1 MKTLHISLLALLASP
16 LTAMA
21 ADCQL
26 QLGPAPIDYGIVDRS
41 RLEPGSPGLPL
52 ARKTAQ
58 LTLNCASS
66 EDLSLFFAASALDN
80 QRFELAASGHYRL
93 QASQAL
99 VDGERVELARLDH
112 PGATPGPAMAT
123 LDWQPHAGIVPLKA
137 GKPVQG
143 RSLSLTLAVEG
154 ELAAKAFEVREA
166 KQQRA
171 TGEFHAPQLASTAEL
186 ALHWQIQ
193 PAACTPTLS
202 QGGIVDYG
210 RITSQSLNSDR
221 RTRLPTRQLS
231 LSIQCDSPARYALR
245 MHDNR
250 DGSSLVNS
258 LIFYGLGYDAS
269 DNRIGLYE
277 VQFDPQHITADQL
290 PRVFLTQSTAGGIG
304 WSDSGSAPRS
314 IADTTVLGFSDEAMT
329 TKGPVAIRNLNATLD
344 IMPVIA
350 PTNELDNRQ
359 DIPLDGS
366 GTLEIIYL

>member
-1 MKTLHISLLALLASP
+1 MNTLYISLLVLIASP
-16 LTAMA
+16 LTTMA

-26 QLGPAPIDYGIVDRS
+26 QLGPIDYGTLDRS
-41 RLEPGSPGLPL
+41 RLEPGSPALPL
-52 ARKTAQ
+52 AKKTAQ
-58 LTLNCASS
+58 LTLTCASNA
-66 EDLSLFFAASALDN
+66 DLSLFYTASAVDN
-80 QRFELAASGHYRL
+80 QRFELSASGYYRL
-93 QASQAL
+93 QASHAL
-99 VDGERVELARLDH
+99 VDGEQVELARLDH
-112 PGATPGPAMAT
+112 PGATPGPAMAS
-123 LDWQPHAGIVPLKA
+123 LDWHPRAGIIPLKA
-137 GKPVQG
+137 VKPVQG
-143 RSLSLTLAVEG
+143 RNLTVTLTVEG
-154 ELAAKAFEVREA
+154 ELGARAFEVREA
-166 KQQRA
+166 KQLRV
-171 TGEFHAPQLASTAEL
+171 TGQFHAPQPGSAAEL
-186 ALHWQIQ
+186 ALHWRIE

-202 QGGIVDYG
+202 QGGVVDYG
-210 RITSQSLNSDR
+210 RITTQNLNSDR

-258 LIFYGLGYDAS
+258 LIFYGLGRDAS

-314 IADTTVLGFSDEAMT
+314 IATTTVLGFSDEAMT
-329 TKGPVAIRNLNATLD
+329 TKGPVAIRSLNATLD
-344 IMPVIA
+344 ILPVIA
-350 PTNELDNRQ
+350 PTDELDNRQ